1 MRIPLDREKKII
13 LLRWLKQGYIDTM
26 DLPEA
31 YRDGTLFSE
40 FLIESGLIDENSY
53 SDGSIGFHKTD
64 KNRKNILNG

>member
-1 MRIPLDREKKII
+1 MKIQLDRERKII

-40 FLIESGLIDENSY
+40 FLIESGLIDESSY
-53 SDGSIGFHKTD
+53 TDGSIGFPKTE
-64 KNRKNILNG
+64 KT